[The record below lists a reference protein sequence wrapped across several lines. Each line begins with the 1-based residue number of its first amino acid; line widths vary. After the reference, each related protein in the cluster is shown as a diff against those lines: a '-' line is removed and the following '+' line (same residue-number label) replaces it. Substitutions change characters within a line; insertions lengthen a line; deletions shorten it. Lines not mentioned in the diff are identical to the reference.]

1 VVCFLSGLLVLFLA
15 LQSPIDTYAGLL
27 LSVHMT
33 QHLLLTMVAAP
44 LLILGTPVTLALE
57 AASKGT
63 RRRFLVPVLHAR
75 STRALSS
82 PVLGWI
88 AFAAVMWGAHLPPV
102 YEAALRNDQ
111 VHAVE
116 HLAFI
121 ASALLFWWPVVG
133 LDPGNARLSH
143 PGRLL
148 YLFLAMPVTAVL
160 GLAMY
165 GADRLLYPT
174 YGVASASIGV
184 SPLADQHLAGA
195 IMWEGGMLLMLPAL
209 TFVLLD
215 WMRRD
220 EREAARAD
228 ARRVAR

>member
-1 VVCFLSGLLVLFLA
+1 VFLA
-15 LQSPIDTYAGLL
+15 LQSPIDAYAGLL
-27 LSVHMT
+27 LSVHMA

-44 LLILGTPVTLALE
+44 LLILATPVTLALE

-75 STRALSS
+75 TTRLMGS
-82 PVLGWI
+82 PLLGWLV
-88 AFAAVMWGAHLPPV
+88 FAAVMWGAHLRPV
-102 YEAALRNDQ
+102 YEAALRSDQ

-133 LDPGNARLSH
+133 LDPGNRRLSH
-143 PGRLL
+143 PARLL

-165 GADRLLYPT
+165 SADRLLYPA

-184 SPLADQHLAGA
+184 SALADQHLAGA

-228 ARRVAR
+228 ARRVSR